1 MKKII
6 NFILSSF
13 IVICFTSCE
22 MFMIDNYD
30 EPDQTLWGE
39 IIDKGTGQ
47 RMLTD
52 QGSEGVRIRL
62 LELSWSDTPEPFDFW
77 CMKEGIFQNTKV
89 FAGYYN
95 VQVDGP
101 FIPLIRRNS
110 QGELLAD
117 ESWYDYIKGGTTKI
131 RFEVEPFLRLEWVGE
146 PVVTEDRRI
155 QCSFKVT
162 RGVSEEVFRQ
172 KIEPMGGWNNNFT
185 EVANLYLFVSESPSC
200 GYREGRN
207 YGWDTAE
214 PAFSGNAFETKYGF
228 GNTITL
234 TSNVIPAGRTVFV
247 RNGARIRYSTLS
259 VQRSNYNEIKRVDI
273 PR

>member
-13 IVICFTSCE
+13 IVISFTSCE
-22 MFMIDNYD
+22 MFTIDNYD

-39 IIDKGTGQ
+39 VIDKGTGQ

-52 QGSEGVRIRL
+52 QGSEGVRVRL
-62 LELSWSDTPEPFDFW
+62 YELSWSETPQAFDFW
-77 CMKEGIFQNTKV
+77 CMKEGVFQNTKI

-95 VQVDGP
+95 VQIDGP
-101 FIPLIRRNS
+101 FIPLIRNNS
-110 QGELLAD
+110 QGELLVD
-117 ESWYDYIKGGTTKI
+117 ESWYGDIKGGTTKL

-146 PVVTEDRRI
+146 PIVTSERRI

-162 RGVSEEVFRQ
+162 RGVSEEIFRQ
-172 KIEPMGGWNNNFT
+172 KIQPMGGWNDNFLQ
-185 EVANLYLFVSESPSC
+185 VANVYLFVSESPHV

-207 YGWDTAE
+207 YWVDEGL
-214 PAFSGNAFETKYGF
+214 SGNDFETKYGF
-228 GNTITL
+228 GGTITL
-234 TSNVIPAGRTVFV
+234 TSGIIPAGRTVFV
-247 RNGARIRYSTLS
+247 RNGARLRYSTQG
-259 VQRSNYNEIKRVDI
+259 VQRPNYNEIKRVDI